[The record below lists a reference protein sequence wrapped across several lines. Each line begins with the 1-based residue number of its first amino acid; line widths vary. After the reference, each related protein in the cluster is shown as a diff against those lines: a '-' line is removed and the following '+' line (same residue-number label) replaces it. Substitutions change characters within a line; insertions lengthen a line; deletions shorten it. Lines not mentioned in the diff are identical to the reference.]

1 MAKANAARSSQPE
14 SEAAQ
19 PVSVCKALYEMEP
32 CDNMWLYVY
41 RTWPTEDSFGQP
53 CSGGLPEVPY
63 DGGIPDEVIRRE
75 YQQGK
80 YRTRIV
86 IQEPGKKPTFASK
99 FHEVEIPEGEPIV
112 PPERRRPAR
121 AAARAGVVGTQP
133 SELDK
138 LREQVERLAAHV
150 AQPQPQRSPKRD
162 KLRRLLRT
170 ERAEKRAQVDQLKQQ
185 LERIERERAEEK
197 RQQRDR
203 EERAQERAAL
213 ATLFQQG
220 AQAITTQLGE
230 QLSEQLEETKGSLLE
245 EVDERIGK
253 LAGGGA
259 PTDRFAMA
267 FQAGERIVDK
277 LAEAKK
283 EERSAERSAATD
295 ALEQQVKELE
305 AQRAQLL
312 TQLGHTQ
319 TEKERLAEELKKKR
333 GHEA

>member
-14 SEAAQ
+14 TEAPAQ

-63 DGGIPDEVIRRE
+63 DGGIPDEIIRRE

-86 IQEPGKKPTFASK
+86 IQEPGKKPSFASK
-99 FHEVEIPEGEPIV
+99 FHLVEIPEGEPIV

-121 AAARAGVVGTQP
+121 AAARGTVHAEL
-133 SELDK
+133 SELAK
-138 LREQVERLAAHV
+138 LREQVERLTAIAT
-150 AQPQPQRSPKRD
+150 QPQPPQPSPKRD

-170 ERAEKRAQVDQLKQQ
+170 ERAEKRALADKLQQ
-185 LERIERERAEEK
+185 QIDRLEREAEK
-197 RQQRDR
+197 QRDR
-203 EERAQERAAL
+203 EERAHERAQM

-230 QLSEQLEETKGSLLE
+230 QLEEKLEDTKGSLLE

-253 LAGGGA
+253 LAGG
-259 PTDRFAMA
+259 PTDRYAMA
-267 FQAGERIVDK
+267 FKAGEHLIDK
-277 LAEAKK
+277 YAEAKR
-283 EERSAERSAATD
+283 EERSAERSAPTD
-295 ALEQQVKELE
+295 ASEQRIKELE

-312 TQLGHTQ
+312 TQLGHEQ
-319 TEKERLAEELKKKR
+319 TEKERLATELKKR
-333 GHEA
+333 GGNA